1 MELGESK
8 KRISCPLTSAALYLL
23 KRKIPGICAE
33 ETPLSILIL
42 KYTVAFG
49 SCLLFLQGNRRGQV
63 SPHLPPHLPHLCK
76 KRKKIN

>member
-33 ETPLSILIL
+33 ETSLSILIL

-63 SPHLPPHLPHLCK
+63 SPHLPPHPPPSV
-76 KRKKIN
+76 RKGRK